1 MPMGLCGSPNSF
13 QRCMELVFRGLQ
25 WRTLLIYLDDIICFG
40 RTFKETLERLEE
52 VLRRLQGANL
62 KLKPKKCT
70 LFQKEASFLG
80 YRVSADGISPQAD
93 KIECI
98 KSIPEPRNLTD
109 VRSLL
114 GFLGYYRRF
123 IKQFSARAAPLNR
136 LMEAGQSFIW
146 TDECRK
152 SFLDLKAALVGDEV
166 MAFPRFDEKGGIFIL
181 DTDSSDYAIGGCM
194 SQMQ

>member
-1 MPMGLCGSPNSF
+1 MLYGTGFP
-13 QRCMELVFRGLQ
+13 RLQ

-70 LFQKEASFLG
+70 LFQKEVSFLG

-98 KSIPEPRNLTD
+98 KSIPEPQNLTD
-109 VRSLL
+109 VRS
-114 GFLGYYRRF
+114 FL
-123 IKQFSARAAPLNR
+123 
-136 LMEAGQSFIW
+136 
-146 TDECRK
+146 
-152 SFLDLKAALVGDEV
+152 
-166 MAFPRFDEKGGIFIL
+166 
-181 DTDSSDYAIGGCM
+181 
-194 SQMQ
+194 